1 MQRVDLAS
9 FTPELAVDA
18 LLNGPGALCV
28 RGLFSAAQ
36 IDEARRIVMAHS
48 DDRAQTVTHFH
59 GQAAQDEKLHLQRRV
74 WNLLAKGDVFSQ
86 MAEEQRF
93 VAAMRAF
100 LGDDFIMGSIAANR
114 ILPGGPGQEPHID
127 YPYWDYHT
135 PGTFPVGINTSF
147 PLNAQ
152 VTIPLDP
159 FTAETGATAFVPHTQ
174 HMLRYPNENDRFYER
189 AVRMEA
195 EPGDA
200 IVFFGAT
207 WHCAMPNHSA
217 RDRSAVLIQY
227 LPKFVKPMEDLRA
240 MVGEAF
246 VKRASATMR
255 QLLGLNYP
263 YPQNLEAID
272 KATNAE
278 GRTNAKRY

>member
-1 MQRVDLAS
+1 MQRVDPANL
-9 FTPELAVDA
+9 TPECVVDA
-18 LLNGPGALCV
+18 LLHGPGAICV
-28 RGLFSAAQ
+28 RGLFGEAQ

-48 DDRAQTVTHFH
+48 DDRAQTVTHFQ
-59 GQAAQDEKLHLQRRV
+59 GQAAEESRLHLQRRV
-74 WNLLAKGDVFSQ
+74 WNLLAKGEVFSQ
-86 MAEEQRF
+86 MAEQEIV
-93 VAAMRAF
+93 VAAMRRF

-127 YPYWDYHT
+127 YPYWDFHQ
-135 PGTFPVGINTSF
+135 PATFPSGINASF

-174 HMLRYPNENDRFYER
+174 HELRYPSDDDRFYER
-189 AVRMEA
+189 AERMEA

-200 IVFFGAT
+200 IIFFGAT
-207 WHCAMPNHSA
+207 WHCAMPNRST

-240 MVGEAF
+240 MTGEAF
-246 VKRASATMR
+246 VKRASKTMR
-255 QLLGLNYP
+255 QLLGLTYP
-263 YPQNLEAID
+263 YPQNLEAIET
-272 KATNAE
+272 ATNAE
-278 GRTNAKRY
+278 GRSNARR